1 MNEKELIEG
10 CIQNDRRCQNELYK
24 RYFPLMSSIALRYGR
39 DEQEALELINEGYLK
54 VMMNISSYNPKY
66 SLATWMRNVLVNHI
80 ISEFRKNKSLREMI
94 THQEDVMEDSELT
107 LNSGE
112 LKLFEEDL
120 LALIKSLPQVT
131 GKVFNL
137 FAIDGFKHQEIAA
150 LLGIQ
155 EGTSKWHVNEAR
167 RRLKQGIELLNS
179 KGPINLETGT

>member
-1 MNEKELIEG
+1 MNEQELIKG

-24 RYFPLMSSIALRYGR
+24 RYFPLMSSIALRYCR
-39 DEQEALELINEGYLK
+39 DEQEAVEFVNEGYLK
-54 VMMNISSYNPKY
+54 VMMSISNYNPKY
-66 SLATWMRNVLVNHI
+66 ALATWMRNILVNHI
-80 ISEFRKNKSLREMI
+80 ISEFRKNRNFREMI
-94 THQEDVMEDSELT
+94 AHQEDLPVETEQT

-120 LALIKSLPQVT
+120 LSLIKTLPQVT
-131 GKVFNL
+131 AKVFNL
-137 FAIDGFKHQEIAA
+137 FAIDGFKHQEIAE

-167 RRLKQGIELLNS
+167 KRLKQGIELLNS